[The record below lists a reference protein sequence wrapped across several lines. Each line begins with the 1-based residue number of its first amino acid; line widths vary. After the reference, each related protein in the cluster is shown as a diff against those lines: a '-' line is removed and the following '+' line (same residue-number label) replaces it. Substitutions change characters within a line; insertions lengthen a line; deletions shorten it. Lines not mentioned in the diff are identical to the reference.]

1 MPIVFDEV
9 SGSVEPAQEAAAEQA
24 AETTAPE
31 PREPEPLVIRRVMDW
46 LHTRALRLLAD

>member
-9 SGSVEPAQEAAAEQA
+9 SGTVEPPQESSADRP
-24 AETTAPE
+24 AETAAPQ

-46 LHTRALRLLAD
+46 LQTRALRLLAD